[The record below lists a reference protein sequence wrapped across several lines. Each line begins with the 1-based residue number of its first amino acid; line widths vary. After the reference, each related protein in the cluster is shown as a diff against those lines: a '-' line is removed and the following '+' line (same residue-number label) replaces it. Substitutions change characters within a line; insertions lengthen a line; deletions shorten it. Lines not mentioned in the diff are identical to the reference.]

1 MHSSMGSPLL
11 IGDSAVMDTLRVEIA
26 RAGRSEAKVL
36 ILGETGVGK
45 EVVARLVH
53 NGSARRS
60 RPFVAVNCGG
70 IPETLLASELF
81 GHTRG
86 SFTGAYRDSVGLV
99 RQAEQGTLF
108 LDELGE
114 MSLSMQAMLL
124 RFAETGEVQPVGSDR
139 VVGRTNVR
147 LITATNRDLRARIGE
162 GVFREDLYYRL
173 NVVQI
178 HVPPLRARGRDIL
191 LLLRH
196 YLTQASEVHRL
207 RLPDLS
213 ESAEQVVLA
222 YPWPGNVREL
232 KNVAE
237 RLVLREA
244 RQPITA
250 DELPSEFRDA
260 PAGPRP
266 SLASRPVA
274 PQRVAPAPPQ
284 TTPVAEEMWARIEQG
299 EDFWSVVH
307 EAFRLRELT
316 RGDLAALVDRGLRE
330 TLCWRSSICRRVITS
345 GSTPIST
352 SGNVTCPCFPIEW
365 RCRGATVRAFT
376 PRRRVREGNKKGAS
390 FHPLPHFE
398 RFDRLERFRS
408 ETARRAASAG
418 RRALPA
424 AGRDADRRSRSAT

>member
-1 MHSSMGSPLL
+1 MHSSMSSSPLL
-11 IGDSAVMDTLRVEIA
+11 IGESAVMETLRTEIA

-53 NGSARRS
+53 TGSARRS

-139 VVGRTNVR
+139 VVARTNVR
-147 LITATNRDLRARIGE
+147 LVTATNRDLRARIGE
-162 GVFREDLYYRL
+162 GEFREDLYYRL

-178 HVPPLRARGRDIL
+178 QVPPLRARGRDVL
-191 LLLRH
+191 LLLQH
-196 YLTQASEVHRL
+196 YLTQASDAHRL
-207 RLPDLS
+207 AVPELAA
-213 ESAEQVVLA
+213 SAEQLLLA
-222 YPWPGNVREL
+222 YAWPGNVREL

-244 RQPITA
+244 SKPLTE
-250 DELPSEFRDA
+250 DELPTELREA
-260 PAGPRP
+260 TGLRRPATT
-266 SLASRPVA
+266 LSRAVGA
-274 PQRVAPAPPQ
+274 ERVLPAPPQ
-284 TTPVAEEMWARIEQG
+284 ATPIAEDMWARLERG

-316 RGDLAALVDRGLRE
+316 RADLAALIDRGLRE
-330 TLCWRSSICRRVITS
+330 TL
-345 GSTPIST
+345 GSY
-352 SGNVTCPCFPIEW
+352 
-365 RCRGATVRAFT
+365 RALLALFNLPPSDYNRFHAYLYQRKCNLPVLPYRMAV
-376 PRRRVREGNKKGAS
+376 PRRGDRKMAVAERAS
-390 FHPLPHFE
+390 
-398 RFDRLERFRS
+398 
-408 ETARRAASAG
+408 
-418 RRALPA
+418 
-424 AGRDADRRSRSAT
+424 

>member
-1 MHSSMGSPLL
+1 MPDFELDEHHASVAGRFFAGTGEMHLSIGSSPLL
-11 IGDSAVMDTLRVEIA
+11 IGDSAVMETLRTEIG
-26 RAGRSEAKVL
+26 RAGRTEAKVL
-36 ILGETGVGK
+36 VLGETGVGK

-53 NGSARRS
+53 AGSTRRS

-99 RQAEQGTLF
+99 RQAEHGTLF

-147 LITATNRDLRARIGE
+147 LITATNRDLRTRIGE

-178 HVPPLRARGRDIL
+178 LVPPLRDRGRDIL
-191 LLLRH
+191 LLLQH
-196 YLTQASEVHRL
+196 YLKQASDAHRL
-207 RLPDLS
+207 ALP
-213 ESAEQVVLA
+213 EIAVSAEQLLLA
-222 YPWPGNVREL
+222 YGWPGNVREL

-244 RQPITA
+244 RQPVTV
-250 DELPSEFRDA
+250 DDLPMELRDA
-260 PAGPRP
+260 TGMPRPITILSRPAG
-266 SLASRPVA
+266 A
-274 PQRVAPAPPQ
+274 QRVQPAPPQ
-284 TTPVAEEMWARIEQG
+284 TTAIAEEMWCRIERG

-307 EAFRLRELT
+307 EAFRMRELT
-316 RGDLAALVDRGLRE
+316 RADLAALIDRGLRE
-330 TLCWRSSICRRVITS
+330 TL
-345 GSTPIST
+345 GSY
-352 SGNVTCPCFPIEW
+352 
-365 RCRGATVRAFT
+365 
-376 PRRRVREGNKKGAS
+376 
-390 FHPLPHFE
+390 
-398 RFDRLERFRS
+398 
-408 ETARRAASAG
+408 
-418 RRALPA
+418 RALLSLFNLPPGDYKRFHA
-424 AGRDADRRSRSAT
+424 YLYQRKCNLPVLPYRMGVPGRGERKMAPTEKAS